1 MALVRGQVNPL
12 NVLGLRRLTF
22 IPDNFAKISSKN
34 TEQFDAIDQ
43 WIYQRLDS
51 RYCIKRSYIL
61 DQDNKL
67 TEVLEIGMEDP
78 KELSMFT
85 LGCPHLQ

>member
-22 IPDNFAKISSKN
+22 IPENFAKISSKN
-34 TEQFDAIDQ
+34 IENVDAIDQ
-43 WIYQRLDS
+43 WIYHRLDS

-61 DQDNKL
+61 DTDNKL
-67 TEVLEIGMEDP
+67 AEVIEIGIEDP

-85 LGCPHLQ
+85 LGCPYIQ

>member
-12 NVLGLRRLTF
+12 NVLGLRRVTF

-34 TEQFDAIDQ
+34 VEKFDQIDQ

-61 DQDNKL
+61 DHDNKL
-67 TEVLEIGMEDP
+67 TEVLEVGMEDP

-85 LGCPHLQ
+85 LGCPYLQ